1 MLMLKKLAPVLLLG
15 LVLTGCASSTITRLT
30 PRQTPRSADGLYPI
44 EAVLYSDQ
52 QSLRWDTIEASVV
65 VGSQTYPMHMTPLM
79 TNRWETLI
87 PVPAS
92 ADAIEY
98 QIKLDY
104 YYNAW
109 GVPPQ
114 EGSMSSRIYK
124 LKILD
129 Q

>member
-1 MLMLKKLAPVLLLG
+1 MFKKITPVLLLG
-15 LVLTGCASSTITRLT
+15 LLLTGCASSTITRLT
-30 PRQTPRSADGLYPI
+30 PRQTSRSADGLYPI

-52 QSLRWDTIEASVV
+52 QSLRWDTIEASVL

-87 PVPAS
+87 PIPAS
-92 ADAIEY
+92 VNAIEY
-98 QIKLDY
+98 RIQLDY
-104 YYNAW
+104 YYNAF

-114 EGSMSSRIYK
+114 ETTMTSKTYK

>member
-1 MLMLKKLAPVLLLG
+1 MLKKLTPVLLFS
-15 LVLTGCASSTITRLT
+15 LVLTGCATSTITRLT
-30 PRQTPRSADGLYPI
+30 PRQAARSADGLYPI

-52 QSLRWDTIEASVV
+52 QSLRWDTIDASVL

-87 PVPAS
+87 PIPPNV
-92 ADAIEY
+92 DTIEY
-98 QIKLDY
+98 QFKLDY

-114 EGSMSSRIYK
+114 EDSMTSKVYK